1 MNANDRNAAGI
12 KRQGNT
18 RGAVAQRRGNGS
30 LSEDLEN
37 IVFKQ
42 LINDIKE
49 YRKKNKNK
57 INYAEKINK
66 PAVEQFAKRQLEL
79 YYKLL
84 NNFVDKYPTLKHK
97 HTLSYLNKKNTNKTK
112 FRQFINHANANN

>member
-18 RGAVAQRRGNGS
+18 RGAVAQRRGDGS
-30 LSEDLEN
+30 LSEDLKN

-49 YRKKNKNK
+49 YRKKNKKK
-57 INYAEKINK
+57 ITSAENINK

-79 YYKLL
+79 Y
-84 NNFVDKYPTLKHK
+84 
-97 HTLSYLNKKNTNKTK
+97 
-112 FRQFINHANANN
+112 